1 MTQAQLDVSPFEAI
15 PRDLARR
22 MRLHAAR
29 TVEPALREPL
39 TVLPAGARAAGDPR
53 VAEHPRAGK
62 LRERILLG
70 LEHFCALVE
79 NPRSAWARIAPTYI
93 ELGREMAHD
102 GQDLDEMHR
111 LMCQTARSAWRSI
124 TTLADTLDID
134 RATLGLIADA
144 QFSYMDAVAALI
156 TQGYES
162 EVAGSSE
169 ALHRRRTRLLDLL
182 LAEPPVPEEV
192 IKEAARTA
200 EWRVPRA
207 VAAVALYPRGVADF
221 HAPSLPPDVLID
233 PASSPLVLVLPD
245 PEGPGRLRLLEP
257 LLRDWTVVVGP
268 TVQIGETAK
277 SFRWAREAQA
287 LVRRGVIADDAV
299 VRCMDH
305 VPTLAIFRAEELIE
319 HAAAS
324 RLAPLRAISPVQA
337 ERLSETLLSLLE
349 NRFNATEAGNQ
360 MHVHPQ
366 TVRYR
371 LRRLEQLF
379 GDELFDPR
387 RSLELEMILHAKLG
401 ARVRDVRVPA
411 AASE

>member
-15 PRDLARR
+15 PRDIARR
-22 MRLHAAR
+22 MRPHAAR
-29 TVEPALREPL
+29 TGQQQL
-39 TVLPAGARAAGDPR
+39 TVVTPAAAVPGDPR
-53 VAEHPRAGK
+53 AAK
-62 LRERILLG
+62 IRERIVQG
-70 LEHFCALVE
+70 LEHFYALVE
-79 NPRSAWARIAPTYI
+79 DPHAAWQRITPIYV
-93 ELGREMAHD
+93 ELGREMARD
-102 GQDLDEMHR
+102 GQDLDEVHR
-111 LMCQTARSAWRSI
+111 LVCQTARSAWRAI
-124 TTLADTLDID
+124 TGMADSLDID

-144 QFSYMDAVAALI
+144 QFSYMDAVSALV
-156 TQGYES
+156 TQGYEI
-162 EVAGSSE
+162 ELAGSSE
-169 ALHRRRTRLLDLL
+169 AVHRRRARLLNLL
-182 LAEPPVPEEV
+182 LSEPPAPAEL
-192 IKEAARTA
+192 IKDAARTA
-200 EWRVPRA
+200 EWRLPRV

-221 HAPSLPPDVLID
+221 RPPALPPEVLVD
-233 PASSPLVLVLPD
+233 PAASPLVLVLPD
-245 PEGPGRLRLLEP
+245 PEGPGRLRMLEP

-268 TVQIGETAK
+268 AVQPAETGK
-277 SFRWAREAQA
+277 SLRWAREAQA
-287 LVRRGVIADDAV
+287 LVRRGVIRDGEV

-319 HAAAS
+319 HAAVA
-324 RLAPLRAISPVQA
+324 RLAPLRSISPVQA

-349 NRFNATEAGNQ
+349 NKFNATEAGNQ

-401 ARVRDVRVPA
+401 GTRGKEDRVTVA